1 MIYKKEQNKESL
13 ARYAA
18 EQEGTLQTRDGLLE
32 YRLSYL
38 PELALH
44 GEREIL
50 EREIRDGAPR
60 LGLDM
65 DILWIMKEP
74 MYLRKGA
81 DIWQG
86 NCFSGIGWQFY
97 TTLDAAVYGGQY
109 ETLQMLLAKGARFD
123 LRSKRLREMYYH
135 CPDERILRLAFEKKE
150 YHAEVLEIDRI
161 LQEPLLSLPFPP
173 FTQFLSDG
181 FLLIPALIDLP
192 IQAVKQLIPLQCQK
206 IPGIFV
212 SIHHGEIVLHL
223 LLHTECIPDKC
234 DTVGQHS
241 VPLIHLFFHNSILL
255 LSLLPDFYKFLR
267 LGIEPF

>member
-1 MIYKKEQNKESL
+1 MIYKRERNRENL
-13 ARYAA
+13 ARYAE

-32 YRLSYL
+32 YRLTYL

-97 TTLDAAVYGGQY
+97 TTLSCGSVITRDP
-109 ETLQMLLAKGARFD
+109 KG
-123 LRSKRLREMYYH
+123 S
-135 CPDERILRLAFEKKE
+135 
-150 YHAEVLEIDRI
+150 
-161 LQEPLLSLPFPP
+161 Q
-173 FTQFLSDG
+173 
-181 FLLIPALIDLP
+181 
-192 IQAVKQLIPLQCQK
+192 
-206 IPGIFV
+206 
-212 SIHHGEIVLHL
+212 
-223 LLHTECIPDKC
+223 
-234 DTVGQHS
+234 
-241 VPLIHLFFHNSILL
+241 
-255 LSLLPDFYKFLR
+255 
-267 LGIEPF
+267 

>member
-32 YRLSYL
+32 YRLTYL

-161 LQEPLLSLPFPP
+161 LQEREE
-173 FTQFLSDG
+173 
-181 FLLIPALIDLP
+181 AN
-192 IQAVKQLIPLQCQK
+192 
-206 IPGIFV
+206 
-212 SIHHGEIVLHL
+212 LHL
-223 LLHTECIPDKC
+223 LEVLYQKGFRPVKNILDLYVQQFYGWHDEKRLEKDP
-234 DTVGQHS
+234 V
-241 VPLIHLFFHNSILL
+241 VRFFQEKGYRRKGESEEEWGL
-255 LSLLPDFYKFLR
+255 K
-267 LGIEPF
+267 

>member
-1 MIYKKEQNKESL
+1 MIYKRERNRENL
-13 ARYAA
+13 ARYAE

-32 YRLSYL
+32 YRLTYL

-161 LQEPLLSLPFPP
+161 LQEREE
-173 FTQFLSDG
+173 
-181 FLLIPALIDLP
+181 AN
-192 IQAVKQLIPLQCQK
+192 
-206 IPGIFV
+206 
-212 SIHHGEIVLHL
+212 LHL
-223 LLHTECIPDKC
+223 LEVLYQKGFRPVKNILDLYVQQFYGWHDEKRLEKDP
-234 DTVGQHS
+234 V
-241 VPLIHLFFHNSILL
+241 VRFFQEKGYRRKGESEEEWGL
-255 LSLLPDFYKFLR
+255 K
-267 LGIEPF
+267 

>member
-1 MIYKKEQNKESL
+1 MIYKKERNRENL

-18 EQEGTLQTRDGLLE
+18 EQEGTLQTQDGLLE
-32 YRLSYL
+32 YRLTYL

-65 DILWIMKEP
+65 DILWLMKEP

-161 LQEPLLSLPFPP
+161 LQEREE
-173 FTQFLSDG
+173 
-181 FLLIPALIDLP
+181 A
-192 IQAVKQLIPLQCQK
+192 
-206 IPGIFV
+206 
-212 SIHHGEIVLHL
+212 
-223 LLHTECIPDKC
+223 
-234 DTVGQHS
+234 
-241 VPLIHLFFHNSILL
+241 N
-255 LSLLPDFYKFLR
+255 LR
-267 LGIEPF
+267 LLEVLYQQGFRPVKNILDLYVQQFYGWHDEKRLEKDPVVCFFQEKGYRRKGESEEEWGLK